1 MKWQIGLIGA
11 LGLLMLLSAMGVVTA
26 KHEHRKQF
34 QLMAQQERLRD
45 QLEIEWRQL
54 LLEQRTHAKHDQI
67 ESEAARKLSMKI
79 PRMGDTVMV
88 LR

>member
-1 MKWQIGLIGA
+1 MKWQIGAVAVIGV
-11 LGLLMLLSAMGVVTA
+11 LVLLSALGVVTA

-34 QLMAQQERLRD
+34 HLMAQQDRLRD

-54 LLEQRTHAKHDQI
+54 LLEQRTHAKHDRI